1 MNAGFQ
7 HPPIGKSV
15 PRARFDL
22 RARLWL
28 VGGLLALGVVALI
41 ARAADVQIIDHDFYQ
56 REATA
61 RFLREVPIPTSRGMM
76 TDRHGEP
83 LAVSTPVASLA
94 ANPQQLA
101 LHAERLPELAQAT
114 GLDAEFLTRYVS
126 ERAEREFIYIPGQRR
141 IAPARANEVLAL
153 NIPGVFSLREHKRFY
168 PQGEALA
175 HVLGFTNIDDVGQ
188 EGLELAFDGWLSGTP
203 GLQKI
208 IRDRQGQI
216 VEHIDLLRPAQPGRE
231 LALSIDRRL
240 QFLAHREL
248 AHTLRETGAQS
259 GSVVMLDVATG
270 EVLAMVNLPSYNNNN
285 VMTAAREA
293 WRNRAVTDLIEPGST
308 MKPLTIAAGLE
319 AGVIKP
325 ETRIDTHPGWIPNG
339 RYRTSDFRNYGELDI
354 TGIITKSSNV
364 GVSKVVQH
372 LPNQDF
378 YAFLRRFGFGE
389 STLSGFPG
397 ESPGLLP
404 EPSRW
409 SGTSKQTMSYG
420 YGLSVTPLQ
429 IAQAYA
435 ALGNGGKLIR
445 PSFVKGG
452 NDLNEQGVV
461 RQVLD
466 PALARTLVQMMQT
479 TTEPGGTATR
489 AAIAGYHVAG
499 KTGTARRASGGS
511 YAKRYVAF
519 FAGLVPV
526 EQPRF
531 SMVVVVHD
539 PEPIEGKYGGG
550 VVAAPV
556 FQRIMQDALRLMDV
570 PPDDLGELRS
580 ASEIAMSG
588 AGR

>member
-7 HPPIGKSV
+7 SRPIGKAV
-15 PRARFDL
+15 PKARFDL

-28 VGGLLALGVVALI
+28 VGGLLALGAVALL
-41 ARAADVQIIDHDFYQ
+41 ARAADLQIIDHEYYQ
-56 REATA
+56 READA

-94 ANPQQLA
+94 ANPQQLS
-101 LHAERLPELAQAT
+101 LEPDRLPELAQAT
-114 GLDAEFLTRYVS
+114 GLDVEFLTRYVS
-126 ERAEREFIYIPGQRR
+126 ERAGREFIYLPGQRR
-141 IAPARANEVLAL
+141 ITPARANEVLAL
-153 NIPGVFSLREHKRFY
+153 KIPGVFSRREYKRFY

-175 HVLGFTNIDDVGQ
+175 HVLGFTNIDDIGQ
-188 EGLELAFDGWLSGTP
+188 EGLELAFDEWLAGTP

-208 IRDRQGQI
+208 IREREGQI
-216 VEHIDLLRPAQPGRE
+216 VEHIDLLRPAQPGRD

-248 AHTLRETGAQS
+248 TRALDETKAKS
-259 GSVVMLDVATG
+259 GTVVMLDVATG

-285 VMTAAREA
+285 VMAAAREA

-319 AGVIKP
+319 AGVITP
-325 ETRIDTHPGWIPNG
+325 GTRIDTHPGWIANG
-339 RYRTSDFRNYGELDI
+339 RFRTTDFRNYGELDI

-364 GVSKVVQH
+364 GVSKVVQQ
-372 LPNQDF
+372 LPSGDF

-389 STLSGFPG
+389 STHSGFPG

-452 NDLNEQGVV
+452 NDLNEDGVV
-461 RQVLD
+461 RQVLE
-466 PALARTLVQMMQT
+466 PGLARTLVEMMQT
-479 TTEPGGTATR
+479 TTERGGTATR
-489 AAIAGYHVAG
+489 AAIHGYHVAG
-499 KTGTARRASGGS
+499 KTGTARRASAGG
-511 YAKRYVAF
+511 YDKRYVAF

-539 PEPIEGKYGGG
+539 PEPIEGRYGGG

-570 PPDDLGELRS
+570 PPDNMGELRS
-580 ASEIAMSG
+580 APEISMLG
-588 AGR
+588 ASR